1 MVNKYSFS
9 CYIIT
14 FSFNCQ
20 ESVSRYNTHRNEILL
35 TSINLLQTKDT
46 ASCILLSK
54 VFDGAFASVIWNVDS
69 TENITIKDSFQF
81 YNE

>member
-9 CYIIT
+9 CYNNLLIY
-14 FSFNCQ
+14 NCQ
-20 ESVSRYNTHRNEILL
+20 ESVSRYNTRRNEILL

-46 ASCILLSK
+46 ASCILLLR

>member
-1 MVNKYSFS
+1 MVFLV
-9 CYIIT
+9 IIT

-20 ESVSRYNTHRNEILL
+20 ESVSRYNTRRNEILL
-35 TSINLLQTKDT
+35 TTINLLQTKDT

-54 VFDGAFASVIWNVDS
+54 VFDGAFASVIWNVDF
-69 TENITIKDSFQF
+69 TENITIKDCFQF

>member
-1 MVNKYSFS
+1 MVFLV
-9 CYIIT
+9 IIT

-20 ESVSRYNTHRNEILL
+20 ESVSRYNTRRNEILL
-35 TSINLLQTKDT
+35 TTINLLQTKDT

>member
-1 MVNKYSFS
+1 MVNKYSFLV
-9 CYIIT
+9 IIT

-20 ESVSRYNTHRNEILL
+20 EFVSRYNTHRNEILL
-35 TSINLLQTKDT
+35 TTINLLQTKDT

>member
-1 MVNKYSFS
+1 MVFLV
-9 CYIIT
+9 IIT

-20 ESVSRYNTHRNEILL
+20 ESVSRYNTRRNEILL